1 MLADI
6 DKSEVEEVEDV
17 KVATKQ
23 PKQKQTKIQFETK
36 KQLKEDLAD
45 KNNKSGDEIDD
56 DEEQETK
63 VRLKTKPKSDSKQ
76 KHKTTQPKQKSNHN
90 KKW

>member
-1 MLADI
+1 MKDLLADI

-45 KNNKSGDEIDD
+45 KNNKSE
-56 DEEQETK
+56 K
-63 VRLKTKPKSDSKQ
+63 KRSKIV
-76 KHKTTQPKQKSNHN
+76 KDPD
-90 KKW
+90 

>member
-1 MLADI
+1 MKDLLADI

-45 KNNKSGDEIDD
+45 KNNKSE
-56 DEEQETK
+56 K
-63 VRLKTKPKSDSKQ
+63 KRSKIV
-76 KHKTTQPKQKSNHN
+76 KDLD
-90 KKW
+90 